1 MYIDDSLLYK
11 FLIKNDKILICFKKY
26 FINYDDI
33 VIDIDNEINNAYLGI
48 MNDSK
53 NSLFGNF
60 TKSIVLNDL
69 KKLINIINTVKKNKH
84 LKEKNNEIFSI
95 NK

>member
-1 MYIDDSLLYK
+1 M
-11 FLIKNDKILICFKKY
+11 ICFKKY

-84 LKEKNNEIFSI
+84 LKEKNNETFSI